1 MSIGERCYDVTP
13 CYGQHLP
20 PGQHPPGKQ
29 ADGTPPTGMLS
40 CSVATPE
47 RATELGHIAQPNPT
61 TRVYPTSGVETT
73 SEVGT
78 HLTGML
84 SCT

>member
-13 CYGQHLP
+13 CY
-20 PGQHPPGKQ
+20 GQHPPGKQ

-47 RATELGHIAQPNPT
+47 RATELGHIALSNPT

-78 HLTGML
+78 HPTGTL